1 MYNAGLKQSNFTG
14 LEIDQNVKNLNKL
27 CRSTQEG
34 YMITIEQR
42 LFEGKEDTEDK
53 SENFGGENKE
63 IRLRYSPEVEQM
75 FEKIC
80 QSIELYKAEN
90 IPFITEFLEF

>member
-1 MYNAGLKQSNFTG
+1 
-14 LEIDQNVKNLNKL
+14 
-27 CRSTQEG
+27 
-34 YMITIEQR
+34 MITIEQR

-90 IPFITEFLEF
+90 IPFITEFLEFWICIEIKTIITLDLIKILIDYNKN